1 MRQSYLKIRMQIIE
15 EIKVHKNKET
25 QRFRC
30 RVLRREADYLVLSY
44 HADKPGRIKDIVLP
58 AGSTT
63 IAHYWT
69 GRGYVLWRMYGPGS
83 ALIGTLFHICSDV
96 TITETVVQYL
106 DLIVDIWIP
115 AQGEPRV
122 LDEDELEECWQQ
134 GLVSDEEMRWI
145 ITQRELVTA
154 AHAEIIRSLWQA

>member
-1 MRQSYLKIRMQIIE
+1 MQIIE

-44 HADKPGRIKDIVLP
+44 YADKPGRIKDVVLP

-69 GRGYVLWRMYGPGS
+69 GRGYVLWRMYGPDS

-96 TITETVVQYL
+96 TITETSVQYL

-115 AQGEPRV
+115 AQGEPLV
-122 LDEDELEECWQQ
+122 LDEDELEECRQQ
-134 GLVSDEEMRWI
+134 GLVKDEELRWI
-145 ITQRELVTA
+145 RKQQVLITGT
-154 AHAEIIRSLWQA
+154 HATIIRQLRPV

>member
-1 MRQSYLKIRMQIIE
+1 MQLIE

-30 RVLRREADYLVLSY
+30 SLLYREADCLVLSY
-44 HADKPGRIKDIVLP
+44 HAEKAGRIKDIVIP

-69 GRGYVLWRMYGPGS
+69 GRGYVLWRMYGPDS
-83 ALIGTLFHICSDV
+83 ALIGTLFHICSAV
-96 TITETVVQYL
+96 TITETSVQYL

-115 AQGEPRV
+115 AQGEPLV
-122 LDEDELEECWQQ
+122 LDEDELEECRQQ
-134 GLVSDEEMRWI
+134 GLVSDEERQWI
-145 ITQRELVTA
+145 EERKNIILNNTVEILKGLWTA
-154 AHAEIIRSLWQA
+154 TN

>member
-1 MRQSYLKIRMQIIE
+1 MSFIE

-30 RVLRREADYLVLSY
+30 SLLHREAGYLVLSY
-44 HADKPGRIKDIVLP
+44 RAEQPGRIKDIVLP

-69 GRGYVLWRMYGPGS
+69 GRGYVLWRMYGPDS
-83 ALIGTLFHICSDV
+83 ALIGTLFHICRDV
-96 TITETVVQYL
+96 TITETSVQYL

-115 AQGEPRV
+115 AQGEPLV
-122 LDEDELEECWQQ
+122 LDEDELEECWEQ
-134 GLVSDEEMRWI
+134 GLVSNEERLWI
-145 ITQRELVTA
+145 EEQKNIILNNTVEILKGLWTA
-154 AHAEIIRSLWQA
+154 TN

>member
-1 MRQSYLKIRMQIIE
+1 MQIIE

-44 HADKPGRIKDIVLP
+44 HADKPGRIKDIVIP

-69 GRGYVLWRMYGPGS
+69 GRGYVLWRMYGPDS

-96 TITETVVQYL
+96 TITETSVQYL

-115 AQGEPRV
+115 AQGEPLV
-122 LDEDELEECWQQ
+122 LDEDELEECRQQ
-134 GLVSDEEMRWI
+134 GMVSDEERQWI
-145 ITQRELVTA
+145 EEQKNIILNNTVEILKGLWTA
-154 AHAEIIRSLWQA
+154 TN